1 MEIHGDKNK
10 ETVVFVHGLGD
21 EASSIW
27 KSSVEQLKA
36 NYRVIVFDLPGFGKS
51 SKSSAEYTP
60 EKYAFVLNHIVS
72 QYVHTPFY
80 LVGHSMGGAISLK
93 YTTLFGN
100 NVKKLFLIASAG
112 VLHQDAYG
120 QFLIKMGVDKF
131 INDNQ
136 RDAFTVKI
144 TNFIANVSKGLNQI
158 FAQDLY
164 SMVRSEYLRKSI
176 FKENPIPIAAV
187 GLVTETLF
195 DIPKIE
201 VPTLIL
207 WGENDDITPLRT
219 GYALNKLIENSQLEI
234 IKNSG
239 HVPILDSKERYLTYL
254 EQFLHEDIHKKEPAL
269 QEFFTQ
275 EAQIVEEV
283 GSTIDCN
290 FKSLKI
296 INSKNIQL
304 YNCHLEELV
313 IENSTVWMT
322 DSNIVSKDT
331 AITVYNSTV
340 NLTST
345 NIQARI
351 GIKTH
356 HSKLDLAATK
366 LTASENF
373 ILSEGINEV
382 IFSLTTIENPKT
394 KQILHKKVMMK
405 DKSKL

>member
-27 KSSVEQLKA
+27 KSSVEKLKTH
-36 NYRVIVFDLPGFGKS
+36 YRVIVFDLPGFGKS

-60 EKYAFVLNHIVS
+60 EKYAFVLNHIIS
-72 QYVHTPFY
+72 QYVQTPFY

-131 INDNQ
+131 INTKQ
-136 RDAFTVKI
+136 SDALNTKI
-144 TNFIANVSKGLNQI
+144 TNFITNVSNELNRI
-158 FAQDLY
+158 VAKDLY
-164 SMVRSEYLRKSI
+164 SIVRTEYLRKSI
-176 FKENPIPIAAV
+176 FQENPIPIAAV

-195 DIPKIE
+195 DIPKIK

-219 GYALNKLIENSQLEI
+219 GYVLNELIENSQLEI
-234 IKNSG
+234 INNSG
-239 HVPILDSKERYLTYL
+239 HVPILDSKERYLSYL
-254 EQFLHEDIHKKEPAL
+254 EQFLNEDIHKKESIL
-269 QEFFTQ
+269 QASSTQ
-275 EAQIVEEV
+275 EAQIVQEM
-283 GSTIDCN
+283 GSKIDCN

-313 IENSTVWMT
+313 IENSTVWLT
-322 DSNIVSKDT
+322 DSNIVSKDI
-331 AITVYNSTV
+331 ALSVYNSTL
-340 NLTST
+340 NITST
-345 NIQARI
+345 NIKARI
-351 GIKTH
+351 AIKTY
-356 HSKLDLAATK
+356 HSKLDLAAVK
-366 LTASENF
+366 LTASESS

-382 IFSLTTIENPKT
+382 IFSLSTVENPLTNK
-394 KQILHKKVMMK
+394 ILHKKIIMK
-405 DKSKL
+405 DNNKL